1 MSFLDYLLNAAI
13 IALVLFQVRGRRLGP
28 RTLILPITVVAVVAA
43 SYLRTI
49 PTAGG
54 DLPLILAGAGAGLAL
69 GAGCGLATA
78 VYRRSDGVVMAKA
91 GLVAAVLWVAG
102 VGARLAFALYAT
114 HGGARAIGDFS
125 VAHHITSGQAW
136 VDCLVLMALVEVL
149 SRSAVLATKFLA
161 TGARPFGTGPAAATA
176 TIMTNRGN

>member
-1 MSFLDYLLNAAI
+1 MTFTDYVLNAAI
-13 IALVLFQVRGRRLGP
+13 IALVLFQIRGRRLGP

-43 SYLRTI
+43 SYLRAI

-54 DLPLILAGAGAGLAL
+54 DLPLILAGAGAGLVL
-69 GAGCGLATA
+69 GAACGLATA
-78 VYRRSDGVVMAKA
+78 VYRRPDGVVMAKA
-91 GLVAAVLWVAG
+91 GPVAAALWVAG

-149 SRSAVLATKFLA
+149 SRSAVLAAKFMS
-161 TGARPFGTGPAAATA
+161 TGARWFGASQATVAA

>member
-1 MSFLDYLLNAAI
+1 MTFTDYLLNAAI
-13 IALVLFQVRGRRLGP
+13 IALVLFQIRGRRLGP
-28 RTLILPITVVAVVAA
+28 RTLILPIAVVAVVAA

-78 VYRRSDGVVMAKA
+78 VYRRSDGVVMARA

-102 VGARLAFALYAT
+102 VGARLAFALYAM

-125 VAHHITSGQAW
+125 VAHQITSGQAW
-136 VDCLVLMALVEVL
+136 VDCLVLMALIEVL
-149 SRSAVLATKFLA
+149 SRSAVLAAKYLA
-161 TGARPFGTGPAAATA
+161 TGARPFGAGRAAATA